1 MSRRRGILTSFLV
14 VLAVFSLTACAGL
27 PTGGAV
33 QEGLPAGSD
42 DGPPDISF
50 RPNGPQ
56 PGASPEQIVDGFLL
70 AGSGPAA
77 TGGSEWSTAREFLGA
92 SFRDQWNPSAQV
104 TVDVLADREPV
115 LIDDDTVQVTV
126 TPVATVDEKGVYDRA
141 DGGTIP
147 LTFELGRNGAG
158 EWRITQAPDGVV
170 LDRTTF
176 AQVFRPYPLAYFDAT
191 WTYLVPDVRW
201 FPQTNTASRIADA
214 LVNKPRSDWLAPAV
228 KSAFVE
234 GVTAQIGVPVVSGV
248 AAVTLENALGLDQ
261 TTLDRMQA
269 QLEASLGAAGVS
281 EVEML
286 ADNTLL
292 AAQAAATRRTT
303 VTGPALAR
311 IEQGFGYL
319 TGDELT
325 EIPGLSDA
333 VEQVDATAI
342 QVGVDRDVAAV
353 RRADGAVLRVT
364 AEGETSV
371 LDSRPGLV
379 DPSIDPS
386 GVIWTVPVS
395 APQAVRAFLPDGTEV
410 QIEAAW
416 PGASRIT
423 GMMVSRDGARVAALV
438 SSGGRTSVWISGI
451 VHDQDGVP
459 TSLSAPFELGIVD
472 GAGVGLAWLDD
483 TTIGVLG
490 ADESTTRVL
499 EQLVGGPGV
508 VTPGPEGA
516 ASISGA
522 NSISSVRLRGAGG
535 TLYIKRGAN
544 WQQTASGI
552 LVLATQQGT
561 PE

>member
-1 MSRRRGILTSFLV
+1 MRRGILSSILV
-14 VLAVFSLTACAGL
+14 TFAVIALTACAGL

-50 RPNGPQ
+50 RPTGPQ
-56 PGASPEQIVDGFLL
+56 PGATPEQIVDGFLL

-104 TVDVLADREPV
+104 TVDILADREPV
-115 LIDDDTVQVTV
+115 LIDDDTVEVTV
-126 TPVATVDEKGVYDRA
+126 TPVATVDEKGVYERA
-141 DGGTIP
+141 DVGTIP
-147 LTFELGRNGAG
+147 LTFELGKNGAG
-158 EWRITQAPDGVV
+158 EWRITQAPDGIV

-176 AQVFRPYPLAYFDAT
+176 AQVFRPYPLAYFDVT

-214 LVNKPRSDWLAPAV
+214 LVNKPRSDWLAGAT
-228 KSAFVE
+228 KTAFTE
-234 GVTAQIGVPVVSGV
+234 GVTSQIGVPVVSGV
-248 AAVTLENALGLDQ
+248 AGVTLENALGLDQ

-286 ADNTLL
+286 ADNTVLP
-292 AAQAAATRRTT
+292 AQAAPTRRTT

-311 IEQGFGYL
+311 IEQGFGFL

-333 VEQVDATAI
+333 VEQVDAAAI
-342 QVGVDRDVAAV
+342 QVGVDRDSAAV
-353 RRADGAVLRVT
+353 RTADGAVIRVT
-364 AEGETSV
+364 AEGDAAV
-371 LDSRPGLV
+371 LDARSGLV

-386 GVIWTVPVS
+386 GVIWSVPRD
-395 APQAVRAFLPDGTEV
+395 APQAVRAYLPGSTEPV

-423 GMMVSRDGARVAALV
+423 AMAVSRDGARIAALV
-438 SSGGRTSVWISGI
+438 SSGGRTSVWGAGI
-451 VHDQDGVP
+451 IHDQEQVP
-459 TSLSAPFELGIVD
+459 RSLSAPIELGIAD

-483 TTIGVLG
+483 TTVGVLAVG
-490 ADESTTRVL
+490 ESTVRVL

-522 NSISSVRLRGAGG
+522 NSISSVRLRGADG

-544 WQQTASGI
+544 WQQSASGI

>member
-1 MSRRRGILTSFLV
+1 MNLRRGILSATLALV
-14 VLAVFSLTACAGL
+14 AAFALTACAGL

-50 RPNGPQ
+50 RPTGPQ
-56 PGASPEQIVDGFLL
+56 PGATPEQIVDGFLL

-77 TGGSEWSTAREFLGA
+77 TAGSEWSTAREFLGA
-92 SFRDQWNPSAQV
+92 TFRDQWNPSAQV
-104 TVDVLADREPV
+104 TVDILADREAV
-115 LIDDDTVQVTV
+115 LLDDDTVEVTV
-126 TPVATVDEKGVYDRA
+126 TPVATVDEKGVYERA
-141 DGGTIP
+141 AGGTIP
-147 LTFELGRNGAG
+147 LAFELGKNGAG
-158 EWRITQAPDGVV
+158 EWRITQAPDGIV

-176 AQVFRPYPLAYFDAT
+176 TQVFRPYPLAYFDAS

-228 KSAFVE
+228 KTAFPE

-248 AAVTLENALGLDQ
+248 AGVTLENALGVDQ
-261 TTLDRMQA
+261 TALDRMQA

-286 ADNTLL
+286 ADNTLIP
-292 AAQAAATRRTT
+292 AQATPTRRTT

-311 IEQGFGYL
+311 IEQGFGFL

-333 VEQVDATAI
+333 VEQVDAAAI
-342 QVGVDRDVAAV
+342 QVGVDRETAAV
-353 RRADGAVLRVT
+353 RTTDGAVRRVT
-364 AEGETSV
+364 ADGEAAV
-371 LDSRPGLV
+371 LDSRSGLV

-386 GVIWTVPVS
+386 GVIWTVPVG
-395 APQAVRAFLPDGTEV
+395 APQAVRAYLADGTEV

-416 PGASRIT
+416 PGASRIAA
-423 GMMVSRDGARVAALV
+423 MAVSRDGARIVALV
-438 SSGGRTSVWISGI
+438 SSGGRTSVWAAGI
-451 VHDQDGVP
+451 IHDQNGVP
-459 TSLSAPFELGIVD
+459 RSLSAPFELGVAD
-472 GAGVGLAWLDD
+472 GAGIGLAWLDD
-483 TTIGVLG
+483 TTVGVLAVDG
-490 ADESTTRVL
+490 ATVRVV
-499 EQLVGGPGV
+499 EQLVGGPGL

-522 NSISSVRLRGAGG
+522 NSISSVRLRGADG